1 MTHTML
7 KVAIDN
13 ICKIIKGRVLINN
26 KLSLLSIIKMRIIIM
41 VTITIISDRSSLGSW
56 ERIVPV
62 QGNYRMRP
70 ALPHST
76 LIIPAEQFENCSAF
90 LLHESVR
97 NIFLI

>member
-41 VTITIISDRSSLGSW
+41 VTITIISDLL
-56 ERIVPV
+56 V
-62 QGNYRMRP
+62 
-70 ALPHST
+70 
-76 LIIPAEQFENCSAF
+76 LIP
-90 LLHESVR
+90 LLHLYLNYSVQQPWDTGDDDDDKEC
-97 NIFLI
+97 NIKHYF